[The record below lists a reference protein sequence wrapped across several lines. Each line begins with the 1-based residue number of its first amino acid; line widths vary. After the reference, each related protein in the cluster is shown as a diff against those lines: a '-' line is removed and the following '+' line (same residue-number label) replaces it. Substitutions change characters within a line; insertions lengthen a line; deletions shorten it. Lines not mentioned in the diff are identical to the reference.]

1 MSFRLLM
8 ALALLGTL
16 SEGFNAPGRG
26 EFIGKWHGIRLL
38 LRAGKLL
45 LALYII
51 LLPEGDVVYCRFHG
65 LLLSVCLSVCHVTPS
80 AP

>member
-38 LRAGKLL
+38 LRAGETTGTRIVH
-45 LALYII
+45 YFITGRRRS
-51 LLPEGDVVYCRFHG
+51 LP
-65 LLLSVCLSVCHVTPS
+65 
-80 AP
+80 